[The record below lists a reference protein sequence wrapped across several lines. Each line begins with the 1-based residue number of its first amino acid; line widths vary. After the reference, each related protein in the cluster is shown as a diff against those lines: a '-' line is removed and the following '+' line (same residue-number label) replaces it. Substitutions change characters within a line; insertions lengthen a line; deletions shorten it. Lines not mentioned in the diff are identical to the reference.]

1 MRIVLITGITS
12 TKPWNTQ
19 RQAIIKSGASS
30 LVQSARRRHHVASLY
45 RMDRPRQFLP
55 PSQPTVST
63 PDACAKSSF
72 GAPVGAEVALGSAP
86 RPRALSDFE
95 VGWGGRIRTYDTQ
108 YQKLLPYHL
117 ATPQLCSLSYSAPR
131 LGSSPNSSLIDP
143 EGSTIASENL

>member
-72 GAPVGAEVALGSAP
+72 GAPLGVEVALGSVP

-95 VGWGGRIRTYDTQ
+95 VGWGGRIRTYGTQ
-108 YQKLLPYHL
+108 
-117 ATPQLCSLSYSAPR
+117 AINDCCRSLEVGQR
-131 LGSSPNSSLIDP
+131 LGRRDVLQVGAWTARSCRCQRQ
-143 EGSTIASENL
+143 